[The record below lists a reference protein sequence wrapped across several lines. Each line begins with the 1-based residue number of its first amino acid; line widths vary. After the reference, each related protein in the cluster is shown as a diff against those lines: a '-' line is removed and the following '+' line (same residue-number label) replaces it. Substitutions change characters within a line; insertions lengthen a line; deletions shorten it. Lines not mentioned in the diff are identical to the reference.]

1 LRILRISSLVAYVV
15 AVFLCLC
22 GNAFAQS
29 APSTAVVKPQP
40 TDSWTFFAYIDG
52 YIAPHSSFLASPVF
66 TADHKHLHLE
76 ARYGYEDRYLGSLW
90 AGYNF
95 SGGSKLK
102 WTVTPMF
109 GVVVGQRT
117 GVAPGLEAS
126 LAYNRLSFYTSAE
139 YVFDASNRSDNFFYA
154 WPQLTYA
161 PVHWLRVGVAAQHT
175 KVYGT
180 KLTTDYGPEISVS
193 HKKAYFTTYV
203 LNPRNAIVIL
213 EFGASF

>member
-1 LRILRISSLVAYVV
+1 MMRISSPFAALA
-15 AVFLCLC
+15 AILLLS
-22 GNAFAQS
+22 ASATAAQS
-29 APSTAVVKPQP
+29 GPSSAVVKPQP
-40 TDSWTFFAYIDG
+40 TDSWTFFTYIDG

-66 TADHKHLHLE
+66 TADRKHLHLE
-76 ARYGYEDRYLGSLW
+76 ARYGYEDRYLGSMW

-102 WTVTPMF
+102 WTITPMF

-139 YVFDASNRSDNFFYA
+139 YVFDASNRTNNFFYA

-161 PVHWLRVGVAAQHT
+161 PVHWLRLGVAAQHT
-175 KVYGT
+175 KVYNS
-180 KLTTDYGPEISVS
+180 KFNTDYGPEVSVS
-193 HKKAYFTTYV
+193 HKKLYFTTYV
-203 LNPRNAIVIL
+203 LNPGNPIVVL
-213 EFGASF
+213 ELGAAF

>member
-1 LRILRISSLVAYVV
+1 MTRIPSPLAALTAILLLFAG
-15 AVFLCLC
+15 AT
-22 GNAFAQS
+22 AAQS
-29 APSTAVVKPQP
+29 GPSTAVVKPQP
-40 TDSWTFFAYIDG
+40 TDSWTFFGYIDG

-66 TADHKHLHLE
+66 TADRKHLHLE
-76 ARYGYEDRYLGSLW
+76 ARYGYEDRYLGSMW

-126 LAYNRLSFYTSAE
+126 VAYNRLSFYTSAE
-139 YVFDASNRSDNFFYA
+139 YVFDASNRTNNFFYA

-161 PVHWLRVGVAAQHT
+161 PTHWLRVGVAAQHT
-175 KVYGT
+175 KVYST

-193 HKKAYFTTYV
+193 HKKLYFTTYV